1 MSGLEAAA
9 VAASILQIAEVGIK
23 LSINLYNFYHKIKS
37 ADQSLRAL
45 SSDIALTCNVLQQLG
60 STLKQ
65 DDEARLCS
73 PQALD
78 TAKDALDE
86 CKWVFQQ
93 IDVAV
98 RESNVASGMSRLE
111 RAVRR
116 VTFVL
121 REPELDMLHG
131 KLGSLK
137 ATMVLML
144 NVVMYAGQIRM

>member
-1 MSGLEAAA
+1 M
-9 VAASILQIAEVGIK
+9 
-23 LSINLYNFYHKIKS
+23 
-37 ADQSLRAL
+37 
-45 SSDIALTCNVLQQLG
+45 
-60 STLKQ
+60 
-65 DDEARLCS
+65 
-73 PQALD
+73 
-78 TAKDALDE
+78 LDE
-86 CKWVFQQ
+86 CKRVFQQ
-93 IDVAV
+93 IDDAI